1 MAEKLMW
8 VTALLMY
15 GLAAIL
21 LWNFHWSFWI
31 AVGLGTVAATIGN
44 SLREPELSAGNAS
57 HHQGSAPAL

>member
-8 VTALLMY
+8 ATALLMY

-21 LWNFHWSFWI
+21 LWNFHWSFWV

-44 SLREPELSAGNAS
+44 SLRAPDLGAGNAR
-57 HHQGSAPAL
+57 HARGNAPAL

>member
-1 MAEKLMW
+1 MW

-15 GLAAIL
+15 GLAAVL

-44 SLREPELSAGNAS
+44 SLHEPDLSAGNTS
-57 HHQGSAPAL
+57 HSQGSAPVL